1 MRARLVYDG
10 DCGFCTRCARWLD
23 RHARDV
29 EVVPWQSLDLAEVG
43 LTERQVRAA
52 AYWLDGEV
60 VDSGEGAI
68 ARSLVACG
76 SGYAVLGRLL
86 LLAGVRRVAAVGY
99 RLVARHRG
107 RLPGARRLGG
117 STWVPVS
124 PESDDPVG

>member
-1 MRARLVYDG
+1 MRQTRWVTARLVYDG

-23 RHARDV
+23 RNARDV

-43 LTERQVRAA
+43 LTEQQVRAA
-52 AYWLDGEV
+52 AYWLDDQV

-86 LLAGVRRVAAVGY
+86 LLGGVRRVAAVAY

-107 RLPGARRLGG
+107 RLPGA
-117 STWVPVS
+117 
-124 PESDDPVG
+124 